1 MSTEGQVSFFNEEL
15 IFHF

>member
-1 MSTEGQVSFFNEEL
+1 MSTEGQVSFFYEEL